1 MTIQR
6 FWELQ
11 EKRKN
16 ALTKTKLREEHIG
29 RRVKSTETKAI
40 AKIRK
45 LRAVQDIT
53 IAKVAIEALSTI
65 GSNSKR
71 FLEHELQIGPAKHF
85 RTREPDREVNSDG
98 SFEDDEEVEI
108 LIEDSDNSSLAN
120 HAQNSNRD
128 GVQTAKLS
136 INEKL
141 VKVGHGI
148 AHYQIIFLPER
159 GLYDEIK
166 EQFSDQEWQ
175 ALESSWSE
183 VCVLVRIPLLVA
195 EEKIIQQLPSIVNDN
210 IESLLEEYAQA
221 TADATTGFH
230 VRSSLLS
237 EKATRFPTS
246 SRESGRL
253 ICYQTPINVLHDASA
268 SEYEYRDLV
277 INPLWRDVFFD
288 VNHVIRMRTG
298 EVENLDRKFQRN
310 LSKFPN
316 ERRAIGWLHD
326 AILVMKVASVDVQV
340 GFGEVVGNACEL
352 NDGKMCEDRTKIL
365 KAMQLALVQ
374 LRRLLLEKGVDK
386 SLLWKLETF
395 GILVYNK

>member
-1 MTIQR
+1 MRKIQTGMVC
-6 FWELQ
+6 
-11 EKRKN
+11 KSVYIGI
-16 ALTKTKLREEHIG
+16 ALYT
-29 RRVKSTETKAI
+29 V
-40 AKIRK
+40 
-45 LRAVQDIT
+45 IT
-53 IAKVAIEALSTI
+53 LAFTS
-65 GSNSKR
+65 
-71 FLEHELQIGPAKHF
+71 
-85 RTREPDREVNSDG
+85 
-98 SFEDDEEVEI
+98 I
-108 LIEDSDNSSLAN
+108 LNGTHSENLLPY
-120 HAQNSNRD
+120 QT
-128 GVQTAKLS
+128 QTAKLS

-183 VCVLVRIPLLVA
+183 A

-230 VRSSLLS
+230 VQLGSVVSAVRKSY
-237 EKATRFPTS
+237 AMTTFPYLFAREWPVQWTQQIYTS
-246 SRESGRL
+246 FL
-253 ICYQTPINVLHDASA
+253 IYYQTPINVLHDASA

-288 VNHVIRMRTG
+288 VNHIIRMRTG

-365 KAMQLALVQ
+365 K
-374 LRRLLLEKGVDK
+374 
-386 SLLWKLETF
+386 
-395 GILVYNK
+395 